1 MKRRR
6 WFLGLAGLGCLALAV
21 HSVPRLWNP
30 LPVQASTVPGTGT
43 LSGMV
48 EAPQPFQAAQVYARN
63 LDKNILYMVYT
74 NGGRY
79 QAVNLFPG
87 NYDVTVQK
95 RGFAADTKKLAVKAG
110 ENSTANFRMR
120 EADPEFVQRNMYV
133 GSETMQENLQLVPYD
148 TLYPPGAG
156 RDALLNHCIYC
167 HGQNFFPS
175 KQWSAAQWNAGIDL
189 MLNPNAPAG
198 RGARIPAGTVSQKDR
213 ETLVAYLAEN
223 FGPHSPKRALK
234 IDVEFPLDEQVLSRA
249 MYVEYYL
256 PLDPKLDAQNRQRQ
270 GQDPHFDKD
279 GNVWYTDRSV
289 PNRIG
294 KLDPRTGTIKD
305 YVAPNPKG
313 GLHGLTVDS
322 QGHVWFNETTGMHL
336 GRLDPKTGEFMRYA
350 VDPKGEIGKNL
361 RAEGHTPILDSKQNV
376 WFTVIVGNKL
386 GKWDRKTGKLSLWE
400 PPTPDSF
407 PYGIVIDKMDTIW
420 FIESRRCKVT
430 QFDPRT
436 EKFTE
441 YLPLTRP
448 CRLRRLGIDSQGT
461 IWYGVFS
468 HGKLGKLDPKT
479 GKIVEYDLP
488 MPFSEPYD
496 TWPDREDN
504 IWIGDGGQG
513 GALIRFDP
521 RQETFT
527 YYPSPQ
533 RTDMPKLEITREGA
547 IWYNPRSS
555 ENAAVGVLYPDV
567 SKMTT
572 LAAYY

>member
-1 MKRRR
+1 
-6 WFLGLAGLGCLALAV
+6 
-21 HSVPRLWNP
+21 
-30 LPVQASTVPGTGT
+30 
-43 LSGMV
+43 
-48 EAPQPFQAAQVYARN
+48 
-63 LDKNILYMVYT
+63 
-74 NGGRY
+74 
-79 QAVNLFPG
+79 
-87 NYDVTVQK
+87 
-95 RGFAADTKKLAVKAG
+95 
-110 ENSTANFRMR
+110 
-120 EADPEFVQRNMYV
+120 
-133 GSETMQENLQLVPYD
+133 
-148 TLYPPGAG
+148 
-156 RDALLNHCIYC
+156 
-167 HGQNFFPS
+167 
-175 KQWSAAQWNAGIDL
+175 
-189 MLNPNAPAG
+189 
-198 RGARIPAGTVSQKDR
+198 
-213 ETLVAYLAEN
+213 
-223 FGPHSPKRALK
+223 
-234 IDVEFPLDEQVLSRA
+234 
-249 MYVEYYL
+249 
-256 PLDPKLDAQNRQRQ
+256 
-270 GQDPHFDKD
+270 
-279 GNVWYTDRSV
+279 
-289 PNRIG
+289 
-294 KLDPRTGTIKD
+294 
-305 YVAPNPKG
+305 
-313 GLHGLTVDS
+313 
-322 QGHVWFNETTGMHL
+322 
-336 GRLDPKTGEFMRYA
+336 MRYA

-441 YLPLTRP
+441 HLPLTRP

-547 IWYNPRSS
+547 VWYNPRSS